1 MVKIKEVKIEGYKKV
16 IEATDE
22 DTQLHCIIAIHSTSL
37 GPSLGGTRIYPYTS
51 TQDALSD
58 VLMLAKAMTYKSAV
72 AELGIGGGKSVIIA
86 DPYKQKN
93 EQLLLSF
100 GEVVDYLKGDYIA
113 AEDLGSDP
121 KDMAIIRQKTPYV
134 AALPSESSS
143 GDPSRFTAWGV
154 FRGIQAVATKLWG
167 SPSLVNRKIL
177 VQGLGHVGGKLAD
190 LLFWEG
196 ANLILCEAHPARLKD
211 YMARLGAKKVGLD
224 EYINTECDIFAPC
237 AMGGII
243 TEQTVDYLN
252 CKAIA
257 GGANNQLS
265 SPAVEEKLM
274 EREIL
279 YAPDFVINAGGLIN
293 ATAEFNNGG
302 YNAVASRDKVNSIYD
317 ILLKLFDQAE
327 KEQKPTGMVANEIA
341 EYNLKHLVGQR
352 KKPINFTLNR

>member
-1 MVKIKEVKIEGYKKV
+1 MLKIKEVKVEGFKKV
-16 IEATDE
+16 IEATDPE
-22 DTQLHCIIAIHSTSL
+22 SNLHCIIAVHSTSL
-37 GPSLGGTRIYPYTS
+37 GPSLGGTRIYPYAS

-58 VLMLAKAMTYKSAV
+58 VLRLAKAMTYKSAV

-93 EQLLLSF
+93 EKLLLAF
-100 GEVVDYLKGDYIA
+100 GEVVDSLKGDYIA
-113 AEDLGSDP
+113 AEDFGSDP

-134 AALPSESSS
+134 AALATQSSS

-167 SPSLVNRKIL
+167 SSSLVKKKIL

-190 LLFWEG
+190 ILFWEG
-196 ANLILCEAHPARLKD
+196 AELILSEANPARLRE
-211 YMARLGAKKVGLD
+211 YEAQLGAKTIGLN
-224 EYINTECDIFAPC
+224 EYAHTECDIFAPC
-237 AMGGII
+237 ALGGII
-243 TEQTVDYLN
+243 TQENVSSLN

-265 SPAVEEKLM
+265 SPDVEEMLM
-274 EREIL
+274 KRDIL
-279 YAPDFVINAGGLIN
+279 YAPDYVINAGGLIN

-302 YNAVASRDKVNSIYD
+302 YNAITSRDKVDSIYD
-317 ILLKLFDQAE
+317 ILLRLFDQSE
-327 KEQKPTGMVANEIA
+327 KEQKPTGTVANEMA

-352 KKPINFTLNR
+352 KKPIPFKL

>member
-1 MVKIKEVKIEGYKKV
+1 MVKIKEVRVEGFKKV
-16 IEATDE
+16 IEATDPE
-22 DTQLHCIIAIHSTSL
+22 SNLHCIIAIHSTSL
-37 GPSLGGTRIYPYTS
+37 GPSLGGTRIYPYSS

-93 EQLLLSF
+93 EKLLLSF
-100 GEVVDYLKGDYIA
+100 GEVVDSLKGDYIA
-113 AEDLGSDP
+113 AEDFGSEP
-121 KDMAIIRQKTPYV
+121 KDMAIIRKKTPYV
-134 AALPSESSS
+134 AALPTQSSS

-154 FRGIQAVATKLWG
+154 FRGIQAIATKLWG
-167 SPSLVNRKIL
+167 NPSLTKKKIL

-196 ANLILCEAHPARLKD
+196 AELILCEANPIRLHEF
-211 YMARLGAKKVGLD
+211 ASQLGAKAINLD
-224 EYINTECDIFAPC
+224 EYATIDCDIFAPC
-237 AMGGII
+237 ALGGII
-243 TEQTVDYLN
+243 TEKAVPLLR

-257 GGANNQLS
+257 GGANNQLES
-265 SPAVEEKLM
+265 VKVEEMLM
-274 EREIL
+274 ERDIL
-279 YAPDFVINAGGLIN
+279 YAPDYVINAGGLIN

-302 YNAVASRDKVNSIYD
+302 YNAVASRDKVDSIYE

-327 KEQKPTGMVANEIA
+327 KEQKPTGRVANEIA

-352 KKPINFTLNR
+352 KKPIQFIR